1 MSKRQAGVQQR
12 DAIAQTI
19 AQIGLDN
26 LETILASYQRFAAK
40 VDHRALLDWSIKQ
53 PLDDLLQPLFLAA
66 LVTVTQDLEL
76 GDVGRLLAQIQD
88 GETQWAVR
96 RDGPHGSHIDPMPDE
111 DTARCFAAT
120 SVNASLGY
128 SNTLMRRLIG
138 PWTEA
143 PDDDH

>member
-1 MSKRQAGVQQR
+1 MPERQGGKQA
-12 DAIAQTI
+12 DAIEQVI

-26 LETILASYQRFAAK
+26 LETILASYRRFVGR
-40 VDHRALLDWSIKQ
+40 VDTGKFMAWQIRD

-66 LVTVTQDLEL
+66 LVTITRDLEL
-76 GDVGRLLAQIQD
+76 GDVGRLLAQMQG

-111 DTARCFAAT
+111 DTARCFAAA

-128 SNTLMRRLIG
+128 SNTLMRRLVG
-138 PWTEA
+138 PWTEI
-143 PDDDH
+143 DDA

>member
-26 LETILASYQRFAAK
+26 LKTILASYQRFAAK

-66 LVTVTQDLEL
+66 LVTITKDLEL
-76 GDVGRLLAQIQD
+76 GDVGRLLAQMEG
-88 GETQWAVR
+88 GEWEWAVR
-96 RDGPHGSHIDPMPDE
+96 SEGPHRARIIAMPCEE
-111 DTARCFAAT
+111 DARKLGAEPFEG
-120 SVNASLGY
+120 GY
-128 SNTLMRRLIG
+128 SYTVMRRLIG
-138 PWTEA
+138 PWIEA
-143 PDDDH
+143 AGDE